1 MKIKKCIRII
11 ICTILIAVLV
21 SCTIMKLNEKKEYLH
36 ITTITYGNE
45 EDSDDEKTMVT
56 YVYDI
61 NSGVLQAFDGIPL
74 ERTVYP
80 LSYYDYKNE
89 KIYHTDAG
97 KGETFDNL
105 YVYDVKTKTD
115 TRLTDGKFLF
125 NEFIMTGEDSN
136 KLICNVA
143 PQFVT
148 VTQPAIYD
156 IRNNTFDYLNK
167 DDEDTWCFSL
177 SYNSATDK
185 MVSLT
190 CSDTEM
196 RSWEVTAVTYI
207 RPKTIYMM
215 NPDFSDYEPIYYTK
229 DFEIRSVRQLD
240 DERILIMADPV
251 MGGGYSDRFIMVH
264 NIVTEESYELD
275 MSELRAIDSI
285 YARDN
290 AEGFF
295 LLAKDRDRKISI
307 FYYDLQ
313 NQTLTDIFENGGLS
327 SDTANIVNFSYSCY

>member
-1 MKIKKCIRII
+1 
-11 ICTILIAVLV
+11 
-21 SCTIMKLNEKKEYLH
+21 
-36 ITTITYGNE
+36 
-45 EDSDDEKTMVT
+45 
-56 YVYDI
+56 
-61 NSGVLQAFDGIPL
+61 
-74 ERTVYP
+74 
-80 LSYYDYKNE
+80 
-89 KIYHTDAG
+89 
-97 KGETFDNL
+97 
-105 YVYDVKTKTD
+105 
-115 TRLTDGKFLF
+115 
-125 NEFIMTGEDSN
+125 
-136 KLICNVA
+136 
-143 PQFVT
+143 
-148 VTQPAIYD
+148 
-156 IRNNTFDYLNK
+156 
-167 DDEDTWCFSL
+167 
-177 SYNSATDK
+177 
-185 MVSLT
+185 
-190 CSDTEM
+190 
-196 RSWEVTAVTYI
+196 
-207 RPKTIYMM
+207 M